1 MPDLDRFAVG
11 LPDPQQKPAAVVA
24 KCEACG
30 ASIFLGDDAVESGG
44 AYFCDSVCFMRFMGA
59 RIVAAGMED

>member
-1 MPDLDRFAVG
+1 MNLDRFAVG
-11 LPDPQQKPAAVVA
+11 HHDPQQQPAAFVA

-30 ASIFLGDDAVESGG
+30 APIFLGDDAVESGG

-59 RIVAAGMED
+59 RMVAAGMED

>member
-1 MPDLDRFAVG
+1 MVNLDRFTQG
-11 LPDPQQKPAAVVA
+11 RPDPQQQPAAIVA

-44 AYFCDSVCFMRFMGA
+44 EYFCDFVCFMRFMGA
-59 RIVAAGMED
+59 RIVVAGMED